1 MISDK
6 TVVGWREW
14 VGLPELGIH
23 SIKAKVDTGARTS
36 ALHAFGL
43 KARKEDGIY
52 RVKFKVHP
60 IQENDTAIINCG
72 ADVLDERWVRDSGGH
87 RELRFVIKTALMLN
101 DRSWPI
107 EITLTNRDTM
117 GFRMLLGRTA
127 MDERLIV
134 DPSQSFL
141 TQLSNLQKG

>member
-1 MISDK
+1 MTSDK

-14 VGLPELGIH
+14 VGLPELGID

-36 ALHAFGL
+36 ALHAFDL
-43 KARKEDGIY
+43 KAQQEDGVY
-52 RVKFKVHP
+52 RVQFSVHP
-60 IQENDTAIINCG
+60 IQENNTTVIACEAG
-72 ADVLDERWVRDSGGH
+72 VHDERWVRDSGGH
-87 RELRFVIKTALMLN
+87 RELRYVIKTLLTI
-101 DRSWPI
+101 DGRSWPI
-107 EITLTNRDTM
+107 EVTLTNRDTM

-141 TQLSNLQKG
+141 TNLSKP